1 MNNCSQLLK
10 MNERGIIHDRIVYL
24 SPLVSIMESCYA
36 HEVDKENR
44 DKDYT
49 PEQHQTR
56 RAVNVNMLV
65 HNLWGGV
72 QSRNP
77 WKLVDSRFTHLQD
90 AVTGAY
96 LQLHPTNPLT
106 GKVAKPANTRRSIGR
121 YTQEGCRRAGEI
133 QLWLYQDEL
142 APNLSDVSLQAL
154 WHWENEQMVITI
166 YKPLDAQKGS
176 FCIELPLI
184 GDRIHQQAMKFET
197 ISENENVL
205 EDLVQQ
211 DDEYTDNKNLR

>member
-1 MNNCSQLLK
+1 MKNCSQLLK
-10 MNERGIIHDRIVYL
+10 MSELGIIQDRAADL
-24 SPLVSIMESCYA
+24 SPLVSIMEYCYA
-36 HEVDKENR
+36 HEVDKANR

-49 PEQHQTR
+49 PEQHKTR

-65 HNLWGGV
+65 HNLWDRA
-72 QSRNP
+72 QSRNH
-77 WKLVDSRFTHLQD
+77 WKLVDSRFTHLRD
-90 AVTGAY
+90 EVTGAY

-133 QLWLYQDEL
+133 LPWFYQDEL

-154 WHWENEQMVITI
+154 WHWENKQMIITI

-184 GDRIHQQAMKFET
+184 GDRIQQQAMKFET
-197 ISENENVL
+197 ISKDENVL